1 MPKLSLSVI
10 LDDMKPAIR
19 YVSEAILDDT
29 ALAMLAQ
36 ARRAVQMIHK
46 TMRKKNHTCLNISFV
61 IECYTLCKY
70 KMPSSLF
77 ILKGKAHVAQV
88 LLVKMINLPVNAYHY
103 LSLFVL
109 KYRKEMTKAG
119 NKKSETIYKSN
130 YEHGIF
136 KATRF
141 K

>member
-1 MPKLSLSVI
+1 
-10 LDDMKPAIR
+10 
-19 YVSEAILDDT
+19 
-29 ALAMLAQ
+29 
-36 ARRAVQMIHK
+36 
-46 TMRKKNHTCLNISFV
+46 
-61 IECYTLCKY
+61 
-70 KMPSSLF
+70 MPSSLL

-88 LLVKMINLPVNAYHY
+88 LLVKMINLPVNTYHY

-119 NKKSETIYKSN
+119 NKKSEAIYKSN

-136 KATRF
+136 KATRY